1 MSFLPQPTYGSA
13 MPDGVRVGSVRGGV
27 TNINTAAPGSPAVWV
42 EAPYPTFDNGAPG
55 VPLGIDYPY
64 IAIPP
69 AADAQALKTAAAIT
83 GAGLLLLAAGT
94 GVVIDTTTFPGYR
107 AYNLGVARTLEF
119 VGNATTTAVTFTISG
134 WDYWGARVVEN
145 VTLGTGSLTVVSKKA
160 FRWINSINASA
171 ASGGTVSIGTT
182 DTFGLPYYVP
192 DATYMLPMWSGVPDY
207 AWDNTLSIMKLAGA
221 FVAGVTTFPATATTG
236 DVRGTYQVDATV
248 ASDGTKAFAI
258 RILMPLVDPIY
269 TRGTSPQTKA
279 AYGVPQ
285 FATGWM

>member
-27 TNINTAAPGSPAVWV
+27 TNINTAAPGNPAVWV

-69 AADAQALKTAAAIT
+69 AADPQALRTNTAIT

-107 AYNLGVARTLEF
+107 AYNLGVARILEF
-119 VGNATTTAVTFTISG
+119 VGDTTTTAVTFTISG
-134 WDYWGARVVEN
+134 WDYWGAKVVEN
-145 VTLGTGSLTVVSKKA
+145 VTLGTGSLTVGSKKA

-171 ASGGTVSIGTT
+171 ASGGSVAIGTG

-192 DATYMLPMWSGVPDY
+192 SPSYIFPIWSGVPDY
-207 AWDNTLSIMKLAGA
+207 LWDADLSLMIPAGA

-236 DVRGTYQVDATV
+236 DVRGTYQVNENV
-248 ASDGTKAFAI
+248 ASDGAKAFAI

-269 TRGTSPQTKA
+269 TRGTSPQTKD